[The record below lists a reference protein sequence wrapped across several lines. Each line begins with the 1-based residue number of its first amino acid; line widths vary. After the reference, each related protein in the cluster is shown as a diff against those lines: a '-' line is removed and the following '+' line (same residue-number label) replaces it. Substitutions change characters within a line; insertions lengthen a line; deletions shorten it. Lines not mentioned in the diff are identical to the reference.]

1 MITEVMNGAV
11 LYDVTRPFVWKFES
25 TTAANLVYVIQKQ
38 ADGSPV
44 FENISGL
51 LRQPMEFGSNG
62 EFLINPSEILAD
74 EIKTKIREK
83 NEYADRVEFEGSIKW
98 RLLMTEEVVTPNGNL
113 VYLNNMNLW
122 QSTKHA
128 FAIDAATQ
136 HEETFGLNQVTWF
149 DDYRI
154 HPQTFVYSA
163 KFLTNK
169 PYADISMS
177 VTDSEYAYCY
187 INAKKHIFT
196 VEVKNNNNNIFA
208 TYQLNNLSYG
218 LNSIGIGVPN
228 IISKIGQSN
237 WDTIANNVHRVEYY
251 VSDFGGARKTE
262 IGSYK
267 INKETCTTER
277 LRVYWKNRKG
287 GIDGYTFN
295 SELEIST
302 STQSKLSKSYL
313 GYRRTNSEND
323 YNSMGYNNNNTYN
336 QRSHTLQST
345 NIVANERLKV
355 TSKHEK
361 ATILNWLSEIIT
373 SPLVW
378 VENVRTGQVNSVY
391 CITKKATTKPKG
403 LGLGQ
408 MKLTL
413 AMSNEITTQR

>member
-11 LYDVTRPFVWKFES
+11 LYDVTRPFVWKFTS

-38 ADGSPV
+38 VDGSPV

-51 LRQPMEFGSNG
+51 LRQPMEFGSGG

-74 EIKTKIREK
+74 EIKTKIRQK
-83 NEYADRVEFEGSIKW
+83 NEYVDRVEFEGSVKW

-113 VYLNNMNLW
+113 VYLNNMNMW
-122 QSTKHA
+122 QPTKHA
-128 FAIDAATQ
+128 FGIDAATQ
-136 HEETFGLNQVTWF
+136 HEETYNLNQVTWF

-154 HPQTFVYSA
+154 HPQTFVNSA

-169 PYADISMS
+169 PFADITMS
-177 VTDSEYAYCY
+177 VTDSEYVYFY
-187 INAKKHIFT
+187 INAKNHRFL
-196 VEVKNNNNNIFA
+196 VNVKDEFGNIRA
-208 TYQLNNLSYG
+208 TYELNNLSYG
-218 LNSIGIGVPN
+218 LNSAGIGVPN
-228 IISKIGQSN
+228 IIAKIGQSS
-237 WDTIANNVHRVEYY
+237 WDTIASSVHKVEYS
-251 VSDFGGARKTE
+251 VIDFGGSNKTE

-302 STQSKLSKSYL
+302 NTQSKLSKSYL

-323 YNSMGYNNNNTYN
+323 YNNLGYNFNNTYN
-336 QRSHTLQST
+336 QRSHNLQST
-345 NIVANERLKV
+345 NIVATERLKV